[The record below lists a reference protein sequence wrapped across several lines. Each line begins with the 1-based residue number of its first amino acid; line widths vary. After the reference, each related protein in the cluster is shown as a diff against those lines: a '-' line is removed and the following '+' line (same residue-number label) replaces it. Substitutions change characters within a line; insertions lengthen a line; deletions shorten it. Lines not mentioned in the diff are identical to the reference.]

1 MMDEGSQTQMPKG
14 TALPSSLEDG
24 VGGPATRDTGDP
36 GNGAVRDPE
45 AGNDI
50 AAKPGKVDPESLAIR
65 APLPRAQR
73 FKKELVIGG
82 ASVAALVLAG
92 VTGYALSSH
101 EKDRKEPPANLAQA
115 NRKPADDGLDALP
128 SNYGDAAKLGPALP
142 GDLGRPILRA
152 QENKPAR
159 EAERA
164 AQEREQARQEKEK
177 QLRKA
182 RQSPLLTN
190 VNPAPSSPSEV
201 PASDVQHA
209 DEAAGPKMLGSE
221 PSVAS
226 GKEGFARQLET
237 RSTRNAHVLEPSA
250 SSHVVMAGSVIAASL
265 VTGINS
271 DLPGMVIAQ
280 VTRNV
285 FDSITG
291 RVLLIP
297 QGSRLIG
304 NYDSQVTYGQSR
316 ALLVWQR
323 LVLPDGRSL
332 RLDNMPASDPQGY
345 AGLEDKLNA
354 HTGRLLKGAAIATL
368 LSVGTELSLSGDSD
382 LVDAIRQGTQGSVSR
397 AGDSITRRNLDVA
410 PTIEVRPGAPV
421 RLLVRQDLVLEP
433 WIKENAQ

>member
-1 MMDEGSQTQMPKG
+1 MYGVQAANLNPISRFGGEGYAPDA
-14 TALPSSLEDG
+14 TALLVSGGNAGLKPERAESWSAGVDIRPQALPGFGLELSYFETHYTNRVVTPITLTAQALTNFAYAAQLTYSPDASLLED
-24 VGGPATRDTGDP
+24 
-36 GNGAVRDPE
+36 
-45 AGNDI
+45 
-50 AAKPGKVDPESLAIR
+50 
-65 APLPRAQR
+65 
-73 FKKELVIGG
+73 
-82 ASVAALVLAG
+82 VLAG
-92 VTGYALSSH
+92 ADTFVNATSSPY
-101 EKDRKEPPANLAQA
+101 DPANVAVLID
-115 NRKPADDGLDALP
+115 NR
-128 SNYGDAAKLGPALP
+128 N
-142 GDLGRPILRA
+142 
-152 QENKPAR
+152 
-159 EAERA
+159 
-164 AQEREQARQEKEK
+164 
-177 QLRKA
+177 
-182 RQSPLLTN
+182 T
-190 VNPAPSSPSEV
+190 APSSPREV

-209 DEAAGPKMLGSE
+209 DEAAGLKMPGSE
-221 PSVAS
+221 PAVAS

-237 RSTRNAHVLEPSA
+237 RSSRNAQVLEPAA
-250 SSHVVMAGSVIAASL
+250 SSRVLMAGSVIAASL
-265 VTGINS
+265 VIGINS

-304 NYDSQVTYGQSR
+304 NYDSQVSYGQSR
-316 ALLVWQR
+316 VLLVWQR

-332 RLDNMPASDPQGY
+332 RLDNMPASDPQGF

-421 RLLVRQDLVLEP
+421 RLLVRQDLVLGP

>member
-1 MMDEGSQTQMPKG
+1 MP
-14 TALPSSLEDG
+14 
-24 VGGPATRDTGDP
+24 
-36 GNGAVRDPE
+36 
-45 AGNDI
+45 
-50 AAKPGKVDPESLAIR
+50 
-65 APLPRAQR
+65 
-73 FKKELVIGG
+73 
-82 ASVAALVLAG
+82 
-92 VTGYALSSH
+92 
-101 EKDRKEPPANLAQA
+101 
-115 NRKPADDGLDALP
+115 
-128 SNYGDAAKLGPALP
+128 
-142 GDLGRPILRA
+142 
-152 QENKPAR
+152 
-159 EAERA
+159 
-164 AQEREQARQEKEK
+164 
-177 QLRKA
+177 
-182 RQSPLLTN
+182 
-190 VNPAPSSPSEV
+190 
-201 PASDVQHA
+201 
-209 DEAAGPKMLGSE
+209 GSE
-221 PSVAS
+221 PAVAS

-237 RSTRNAHVLEPSA
+237 RSSRNAQVLEPAA
-250 SSHVVMAGSVIAASL
+250 SSRVLMAGSVIAASL
-265 VTGINS
+265 VIGINS

-304 NYDSQVTYGQSR
+304 NYDSQVSYGQSR
-316 ALLVWQR
+316 VLLVWQR

-332 RLDNMPASDPQGY
+332 RLDNMPASDPQGF

-421 RLLVRQDLVLEP
+421 RLLVRQDLVLGP